1 MWVRVGLLSVCVLL
15 QMARAEDVEDF
26 GDLNGAWPEA
36 EVNPVLPEAEVNPV
50 LPSEAG
56 EGSSAAP
63 VSTASGEGS
72 LPASAPTVE
81 DPPKAVEEL
90 AVEDPMAVAGPSQVA

>member
-1 MWVRVGLLSVCVLL
+1 VLLL

-26 GDLNGAWPEA
+26 GDLNGARPEA
-36 EVNPVLPEAEVNPV
+36 KVNPVLPEAEVDPA

-63 VSTASGEGS
+63 VPTASGEGS
-72 LPASAPTVE
+72 LPAPAPMVE

-90 AVEDPMAVAGPSQVA
+90 AAEDPMAAAGPSQVA

>member
-1 MWVRVGLLSVCVLL
+1 LL

-26 GDLNGAWPEA
+26 GDLNGTWAEA
-36 EVNPVLPEAEVNPV
+36 EVDPA

-56 EGSSAAP
+56 EGTSAAP

-72 LPASAPTVE
+72 LPAPASMVE
-81 DPPKAVEEL
+81 DPPKAMEEL
-90 AVEDPMAVAGPSQVA
+90 VVEYPMAAAGPSQVA

>member
-1 MWVRVGLLSVCVLL
+1 LL
-15 QMARAEDVEDF
+15 QMARTEDVEDF
-26 GDLNGAWPEA
+26 GDLNGARPEA
-36 EVNPVLPEAEVNPV
+36 EVNLVLPEDEVDPALPEAEVDPA

-72 LPASAPTVE
+72 LSAPTPMVE

-90 AVEDPMAVAGPSQVA
+90 AAEYPMAAVGPSQVA